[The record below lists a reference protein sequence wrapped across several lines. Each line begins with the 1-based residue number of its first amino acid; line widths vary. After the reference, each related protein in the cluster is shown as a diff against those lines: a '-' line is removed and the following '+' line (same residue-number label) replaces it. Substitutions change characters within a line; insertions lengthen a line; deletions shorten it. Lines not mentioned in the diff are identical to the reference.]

1 MASSQEGASSLAG
14 LVREGGFGAAV
25 DNASSLFSGGN
36 TTSSMMN
43 VGQQLL
49 GKVFGNRSSA
59 VSDLLSR
66 SGGVS
71 ASSATSL
78 MSLAAPLAL
87 GVLGKRAAAQGLD
100 SSSGLANMLMGE
112 KDQIAAA
119 APSGLSQLLSGGP
132 TPIPFP
138 QRDVET
144 RREPYVDRTYTGEI
158 P

>member
-1 MASSQEGASSLAG
+1 MAVSQYLRPGNLVDAVKGYLTPEVVRNASSLVGESESSTRQTLNSAVPTVLSGFTNMASSQEGASSLAG

-66 SGGVS
+66 SGG
-71 ASSATSL
+71 
-78 MSLAAPLAL
+78 
-87 GVLGKRAAAQGLD
+87 
-100 SSSGLANMLMGE
+100 
-112 KDQIAAA
+112 
-119 APSGLSQLLSGGP
+119 
-132 TPIPFP
+132 
-138 QRDVET
+138 
-144 RREPYVDRTYTGEI
+144 
-158 P
+158 

>member
-1 MASSQEGASSLAG
+1 
-14 LVREGGFGAAV
+14 
-25 DNASSLFSGGN
+25 FSGGN

-66 SGGVS
+66 SGGGS

-144 RREPYVDRTYTGEI
+144 RREPYVGRTYTGEI
-158 P
+158 PRRRNWLPLLLIALAALALLMFARGRRARV